1 MHKWLQDFAYRV
13 SMPWWIYVL
22 AGIAAIVIALLT
34 VSYQAIRAATANPV
48 NSLRSE

>member
-1 MHKWLQDFAYRV
+1 
-13 SMPWWIYVL
+13 MPWWIYAA

-48 NSLRSE
+48 KSLKAE